1 MFRTEDGVEIVL
13 GGLYWDYYD
22 EKPCRIQK
30 LSDDDPESSFTGW
43 HNVELYDKEDP
54 SRLLRT
60 TILDGSRMCSLE
72 GAIRWGHASE
82 DQVRKANLAHQ
93 CPNCW
98 SVPCKEWETCE
109 D

>member
-1 MFRTEDGVEIVL
+1 MFTTEDGAEVVE

-22 EKPCRIQK
+22 QKPCRIQR
-30 LSDDDPESSFTGW
+30 LGGTEGGFAGW
-43 HNVELYDKEDP
+43 HDVELYDKEDP
-54 SRLLRT
+54 SRMLRT

-72 GAIRWGHASE
+72 AAIRYGHASE
-82 DQVRKANLAHQ
+82 DQVRLANLAHQ

-98 SVPCKEWETCE
+98 SVPCSPGCTGT